1 MSKISRFHLIEIKK
15 IIKELK
21 EMPYGIE
28 RRGKTIPPNAHHYAN
43 SYNRLVEILS
53 SYITG
58 ESIPSFQTLQ
68 SIRDNEIRK
77 LKIYTDKSFEIY
89 GVDQRME
96 ELNGMILMHV
106 GNLLRKH
113 EDQ

>member
-1 MSKISRFHLIEIKK
+1 M
-15 IIKELK
+15 KELK

-28 RRGKTIPPNAHHYAN
+28 RRGKTIPPSAHHYAN
-43 SYNRLVEILS
+43 SYNRIVEILS

-58 ESIPSFQTLQ
+58 ESIPAFQTLK
-68 SIRDNEIRK
+68 SIQDNEIRK
-77 LKIYTDKSFEIY
+77 LKISTDKSFDIH

-96 ELNGMILMHV
+96 KLNGMIFMHIRS
-106 GNLLRKH
+106 LLRKH